1 MNMKD
6 RMLQLKFE
14 ILYNKNNIN
23 NIYGSNYNKSG
34 NYNLELYKRNLYL
47 KKIYKRISKIVKIYE
62 R

>member
-14 ILYNKNNIN
+14 ISYNKNNIN
-23 NIYGSNYNKSG
+23 SIYGSNSNNSDNG
-34 NYNLELYKRNLYL
+34 NLEIYKRNLYL